1 MDFATLKQRMLLF
14 ASNFSYPIASILLIV
29 IFGVWFASAIPPFQ
43 IADEQ
48 SHFGR
53 LYGIVDGQHTIRPLP
68 QGHFG
73 YALPRSIGTFSW
85 SYDARMDSG
94 SHDVR
99 DLNAHYKSVHF
110 RDFQNE
116 PKVELNLESVVAYSP
131 VNYLPQIVALKIS
144 QALNLSLYGAIIF
157 IKIFALLIF
166 TLAVVGAYLL
176 LPRKAWPILFVLT
189 ALPNV
194 VEQAASIS
202 ADSFTN
208 TVVLLFMAAI
218 VRCAVAKKES
228 WLNLATL
235 GFAGVMLVLLA
246 FCKPIYVLF
255 GLLLLVFVGPKVI
268 KNPFVRYTSLL
279 LIAGTSAVFAVWWNH
294 KVSKIGM
301 NYAVIS
307 GRHDVVP
314 VAQLRSII
322 ASPAHYWQVLINTFI
337 FDIGNTAR
345 NWLGAFI
352 GKIAARGP
360 ILPLEFQLLGFV
372 AIGIALLRPSNEDE
386 ADETP
391 SIAIHKIIIASL
403 VGLAVA
409 LAIATVLYVTFTPL
423 NAEYIMGLQG
433 RYLIPISFMLLF
445 VTMRHR
451 AHGITMTMRS
461 QQTFLVVASLINLAL
476 TTYEIKTFFIT

>member
-1 MDFATLKQRMLLF
+1 MDLATLKQRIYLF
-14 ASNFSYPIASILLIV
+14 VSNFSYPIVSILLIV
-29 IFGVWFASAIPPFQ
+29 GFGAWFASAIPPFQ

-53 LYGIVDGQHTIRPLP
+53 LYGIADGQHTVRPIGD
-68 QGHFG
+68 GHYG

-94 SHDVR
+94 NHDVR
-99 DLNAHYKSVHF
+99 DLNARYKSMHF
-110 RDFQNE
+110 SDFQNE
-116 PKVELNLESVVAYSP
+116 PKVDLNLESVVAYSP
-131 VNYLPQIVALKIS
+131 VNYLPQVLALKIS
-144 QALNLSLYGAIIF
+144 QLLNLSLYGAIIF

-166 TLAVVGAYLL
+166 ALAVVGSYLL
-176 LPRKAWPILFVLT
+176 VPRKAWPILFVLT

-235 GFAGVMLVLLA
+235 SFAGVMLVLLA
-246 FCKPIYVLF
+246 FCKPIYILF

-268 KNPFVRYTSLL
+268 KNPYMRYLSLML
-279 LIAGTSAVFAVWWNH
+279 MAGTAAVFAIWWNH
-294 KVSKIGM
+294 KVSKVGM

-314 VAQLRSII
+314 KAQLHGIVS
-322 ASPAHYWQVLINTFI
+322 SPAHYWQVLINTFI

-372 AIGIALLRPSNEDE
+372 AIGISLLRPSNEKE

-391 SIAIHKIIIASL
+391 SIAIHKIILASL
-403 VGLAVA
+403 VGLVVA

-445 VTMRHR
+445 VAMRHR
-451 AHGITMTMRS
+451 AHGITMTMRG
-461 QQTFLVVASLINLAL
+461 QQTFLVVASFINLAL
-476 TTYEIKTFFIT
+476 VSYEIKSFFIT